1 MQCVTLEIK
10 NLHGCLSW
18 YVRQSLEECDPKIG
32 SFLSS
37 TLKAIESWIWFILRS
52 VLCGTLQTLPSLTLW
67 YTWTGQ
73 KSCIEMK
80 LILILIL
87 LRCRMTSGGK
97 EYMKNCSERWQRTKL
112 LTDKNPSCDCWYC
125 QVVQGHSVEAFLWA
139 HSWLLGWGAVES
151 EITSSN
157 LCQHHQTYAR

>member
-18 YVRQSLEECDPKIG
+18 YVRQPLEECDPKIG

-67 YTWTGQ
+67 STWTGFSWLYFSMSDSDLSSLQ
-73 KSCIEMK
+73 DDQWRERIHEE
-80 LILILIL
+80 L
-87 LRCRMTSGGK
+87 LRKMAENQAFDRRGSQVWLVEAGCFYFKATLWK
-97 EYMKNCSERWQRTKL
+97 LFSERTPDYSGEVRLSQWF
-112 LTDKNPSCDCWYC
+112 
-125 QVVQGHSVEAFLWA
+125 V
-139 HSWLLGWGAVES
+139 
-151 EITSSN
+151 
-157 LCQHHQTYAR
+157 

>member
-18 YVRQSLEECDPKIG
+18 YVRQPLEECDPKIG

-73 KSCIEMK
+73 KSCKEMK
-80 LILILIL
+80 LILIFFSLQDDQWRERIHEEL
-87 LRCRMTSGGK
+87 LRKMA
-97 EYMKNCSERWQRTKL
+97 ENPKL
-112 LTDKNPSCDCWYC
+112 LTDKNPSCDCWKFP
-125 QVVQGHSVEAFLWA
+125 VFQGHSVEAFLWA
-139 HSWLLGWGAVES
+139 HSGLLGWGTVEA